1 MRGLQFRKMLN
12 KDTKKIKTHIEEEI
26 ISHGSN
32 FRKCQSTMKIILAK
46 EMQRKTKI
54 INNMQQ

>member
-12 KDTKKIKTHIEEEI
+12 KDTKKIKTHIEGEI

-32 FRKCQSTMKIILAK
+32 FRKCQSTMKIISAK
-46 EMQRKTKI
+46 EMQGKTKI

>member
-1 MRGLQFRKMLN
+1 MRRLQLRIMLN
-12 KDTKKIKTHIEEEI
+12 KDTKKIKTHIEGEI

-32 FRKCQSTMKIILAK
+32 FRKCQSTMKIISAK
-46 EMQRKTKI
+46 EMQGKTKI